1 MKPIQ
6 YRFSINGHTVEPQYK
21 SDLSKEYEL
30 ESSQQFFRAKLSGK
44 LSFVRDDFD
53 WLDAQDFSTEFILL
67 LEESLDGGKTWKEY
81 YKGKFMKTDCT
92 WDLDNKKCEV
102 QPNIYDQYNDVIA
115 GLDKEYNIIPLAPKM
130 TSLTLMKRPLIQ
142 VYIPGD
148 DVVSCFLGGLYWEQ
162 EVTESV
168 SDTGQLSSTYHFAQA
183 SRLVEVQ
190 VSGIDGAPST
200 YNGLYVGK
208 LVATS
213 AAVGLIYFGEFR
225 KGNGSPYILYQ
236 RWEGPGEI
244 GTISRYYFYDAP
256 NGNLLYYTEE
266 EAIISTKDITVP
278 NNEGAAAGSLSFSIR
293 YYQVYMRYL
302 LDVNSFQGKTLYD
315 VPANDI
321 LADNRN
327 YRKCTDYAFDL
338 ALISDNFS
346 DEPTEYGRANNG
358 KYYEPP
364 YTLVGYKSYPISRSS
379 WGNASVWFSAR
390 TAGWETEQQATQ
402 SFVLKD
408 VYILSSVIN
417 VLLQQFSTVTHDAS
431 STYSQFLY
439 SGSNPISN
447 QSFTLLLSPKSNV
460 LHGDYD
466 QPAQKAETT
475 LGTILNALRDIYR
488 CYWYIEDGKLKIEHI
503 SFFMK
508 GGTYGTSPGIGTDL
522 TKLENVTN
530 RKKWGYLTS
539 TYEFDK
545 ADMPERYQFAWMDDV
560 TEAFEGYPIEIR
572 SKYVTAG
579 KIEEINISS
588 ITTDVDYM
596 LLNPSAISE
605 GGFALFAAVLS
616 GGKYQLPFVE
626 RNIDGADLRLQN
638 GYLSWITLLPNY
650 YIYDLPAKQ
659 VIINNE
665 EMEVTQ
671 TSRKKK
677 QKLKFPSIEDIDT
690 TKLIKTYLG
699 NGQIEKITVNL
710 SSRINEVTLKYDTE
724 Q

>member
-1 MKPIQ
+1 MKPIL
-6 YRFSINGHTVEPQYK
+6 YRFSINGQRVNPNYK
-21 SDLSKEYEL
+21 QDLSKEYEM
-30 ESSQQFFRAKLSGK
+30 ESGQQFFRAKLSGK
-44 LSFVRDDFD
+44 LSFLREDYD
-53 WLDAQDFSTEFILL
+53 WLDAQDFSTEFVLL
-67 LEESLDGGKTWKEY
+67 VEESLDGGKKWTEY

-92 WDLDNKKCEV
+92 WDEDNKKCEV
-102 QPNIYDQYNDVIA
+102 QPDIYDQYNDVIA
-115 GLDKEYNIIPLAPKM
+115 GLDKEYNIIPLAPEM
-130 TSLTLMKRPLIQ
+130 TSLTIMKRPLIQ

-148 DVVSCFLGGLYWEQ
+148 DVVSCFLGGTYWEQ

-168 SDTGQLSSTYHFAQA
+168 NDLEDLRSKYYFAMASSLTEIT
-183 SRLVEVQ
+183 VT
-190 VSGIDGAPST
+190 GIDGAPSI

-208 LVATS
+208 NVDGDVS
-213 AAVGLIYFGEFR
+213 AGINTQGNYYCYGKDAYIHFEIWTGEAGGGR
-225 KGNGSPYILYQ
+225 H
-236 RWEGPGEI
+236 
-244 GTISRYYFYDAP
+244 YYFYEKS
-256 NGNLLYYTEE
+256 GGKLLYYAEDTHLG
-266 EAIISTKDITVP
+266 SNQLTVP
-278 NNEGAAAGSLSFSIR
+278 NNNGEAAGSLSFDIHS
-293 YYQVYMRYL
+293 YQVWMRYL
-302 LDVNSFQGKTLYD
+302 LDVDTLSGLTTYD
-315 VPANDI
+315 IPSEDI
-321 LADNRN
+321 LSDNRN
-327 YRKCTDYAFDL
+327 YKKCIGYAFDL
-338 ALISDNFS
+338 AQISNRVS
-346 DEPTEYGRANNG
+346 EESTEYGLTSDG
-358 KYYEPP
+358 KYFAPP
-364 YTLVGYKSYPISRSS
+364 VSIYGSKFYPIARSS
-379 WGNASVWFSAR
+379 WVNASIWFAFSTMDWIVEESGRKA
-390 TAGWETEQQATQ
+390 
-402 SFVLKD
+402 FVLKD
-408 VYILSSVIN
+408 AYKLSSVIN
-417 VLLQQFSTVTHDAS
+417 VLLQQFSTVTHEATS
-431 STYSQFLY
+431 ECSQFLY
-439 SGSNPISN
+439 GSSNPISY
-447 QSFTLLLSPKSNV
+447 QRFTLLLTQKSNV
-460 LHGDYD
+460 LHGEYD

-503 SFFMK
+503 SFFRN
-508 GGTYGTSPGIGTDL
+508 GGTYGTTPGIGTDL

-605 GGFALFAAVLS
+605 DGFALFAAVLS

-626 RNIDGADLRLQN
+626 RNINGADLRLQN
-638 GYLSWITLLPNY
+638 GYLTWITLQPNY
-650 YIYDLPAKQ
+650 YTYDLPAKD
-659 VIINNE
+659 VTINGE
-665 EMEVTQ
+665 EMRVSQ

-710 SSRINEVTLKYDTE
+710 SSRMNEVTLKYDTE

>member
-1 MKPIQ
+1 MKPIL
-6 YRFSINGHTVEPQYK
+6 YRFSINGHTVNPNYK
-21 SDLSKEYEL
+21 NDLSKEYEL

-67 LEESLDGGKTWKEY
+67 LEESLDGGKTWTEY

-92 WDLDNKKCEV
+92 WDVDNKKCEV
-102 QPNIYDQYNDVIA
+102 QPDIYDQYNDVIA
-115 GLDKEYNIIPLAPKM
+115 GLDKEYNIIPLSPEM
-130 TSLTLMKRPLIQ
+130 TSLTIMKRPLIQ

-148 DVVSCFLGGLYWEQ
+148 DVVSCFLGGTYWEQ
-162 EVTESV
+162 EVTEAV
-168 SDTGQLSSTYHFAQA
+168 DDTEQLKTKYYFAQA
-183 SRLVEVQ
+183 SRLIEIQVTG
-190 VSGIDGAPST
+190 VSGASST
-200 YNGLYVGK
+200 YNGLYVGR
-208 LVATS
+208 LVDADVSTGIQYQGDFYAQGKTAYIHYERWTGS
-213 AAVGLIYFGEFR
+213 AGG
-225 KGNGSPYILYQ
+225 GNF
-236 RWEGPGEI
+236 
-244 GTISRYYFYDAP
+244 YYFYDKP
-256 NGNLLYYTEE
+256 DGNLLYFLEDNS
-266 EAIISTKDITVP
+266 IIGTKTITVP
-278 NNEGAAAGSLSFSIR
+278 NNNGAAAGSLSFDIK
-293 YYQVYMRYL
+293 YYQVWMRYL
-302 LDVNSFQGKTLYD
+302 LDVDSIMDLNTYD
-315 VPANDI
+315 IPTEDI
-321 LADNRN
+321 LSDNRN
-327 YRKCTDYAFDL
+327 YKKCIGYAIDI
-338 ALISDNFS
+338 AYISNRFS
-346 DEPTEYGRANNG
+346 TEPTEYGLTSNG
-358 KYYEPP
+358 NYYAPP
-364 YTLVGYKSYPISRSS
+364 YSLLGDKFYPISRSS
-379 WGNASVWFSAR
+379 WANASIWFAFYLMDWIFEENGR
-390 TAGWETEQQATQ
+390 KA
-402 SFVLKD
+402 FVLKD
-408 VYILSSVIN
+408 AYKLSSVIN
-417 VLLQQFSTVTHDAS
+417 VLLQQFSTVTHEATS
-431 STYSQFLY
+431 ECSQFLY
-439 SGSNPISN
+439 GSNNPITY
-447 QSFTLLLSPKSNV
+447 QRFTLLLTQKSNV
-460 LHGDYD
+460 LHGEYD

-503 SFFMK
+503 SFFK
-508 GGTYGTSPGIGTDL
+508 NGGTYGASPEIGADL

-530 RKKWGYLTS
+530 GKKLGYLTS
-539 TYEFDK
+539 TYDFDK

-638 GYLSWITLLPNY
+638 GYLTWITLLPNY

>member
-1 MKPIQ
+1 MKPIL
-6 YRFSINGHTVEPQYK
+6 YRFSINGQRVNPNYK
-21 SDLSKEYEL
+21 QDLSKEYEM
-30 ESSQQFFRAKLSGK
+30 ESGQQFFRAKLSGK
-44 LSFVRDDFD
+44 LSFLREDYD
-53 WLDAQDFSTEFILL
+53 WLDAQDFSTEFVLL
-67 LEESLDGGKTWKEY
+67 VEESLDGGKKWTEY

-92 WDLDNKKCEV
+92 WDVDNKKCEV
-102 QPNIYDQYNDVIA
+102 QPDIYDQYNDVIA

-130 TSLTLMKRPLIQ
+130 TSLTLKKRPLIQ

-148 DVVSCFLGGLYWEQ
+148 DVVSCFLGGLHWEQ

-183 SRLVEVQ
+183 SRLVEIQ

-213 AAVGLIYFGEFR
+213 VTVGLVYYGEFR
-225 KGNGSPYILYQ
+225 KANGSPYILYQ
-236 RWEGPGEI
+236 RWEGTAEI
-244 GTISRYYFYDAP
+244 GTISRYYFYDALD
-256 NGNLLYYTEE
+256 GNLLYYTEE

-278 NNEGAAAGSLSFSIR
+278 NNEGAVAGSLSFSIR

-302 LDVNSFQGKTLYD
+302 LDVNSFYGRTLYD

-327 YRKCTDYAFDL
+327 YKKCTDYAFDL
-338 ALISDNFS
+338 AFISDNFS

-390 TAGWETEQQATQ
+390 TASWETEQQATQ

-408 VYILSSVIN
+408 VYLLSSVIN

-447 QSFTLLLSPKSNV
+447 QNFTLLLSPKSNV

-522 TKLENVTN
+522 TQLENVTN

-560 TEAFEGYPIEIR
+560 TNAFEGYPIEIR

-605 GGFALFAAVLS
+605 DGFALFAAVLS

-638 GYLSWITLLPNY
+638 GYLTWITLLPNY

-724 Q
+724 

>member
-1 MKPIQ
+1 MKPIL
-6 YRFSINGHTVEPQYK
+6 YRFSINGRTVNPNYK
-21 SDLSKEYEL
+21 NDLSKEYEL

-67 LEESLDGGKTWKEY
+67 LEESLDGGKTWTEY

-92 WDLDNKKCEV
+92 WDVDNKKCEV
-102 QPNIYDQYNDVIA
+102 QPDIYDQYNDVIA

-130 TSLTLMKRPLIQ
+130 TSLTLKKRPLIQ

-183 SRLVEVQ
+183 SRLVEIQ

-213 AAVGLIYFGEFR
+213 VTVGLVYYGEFR
-225 KGNGSPYILYQ
+225 KANGAPYILYQ
-236 RWEGPGEI
+236 RWEGPAEI
-244 GTISRYYFYDAP
+244 GTISRYYFYDALD
-256 NGNLLYYTEE
+256 GNLLYYTEE

-302 LDVNSFQGKTLYD
+302 LDVNSFYGRTLYD

-327 YRKCTDYAFDL
+327 YKKCTDYAFDL
-338 ALISDNFS
+338 AFLSDNFS

-390 TAGWETEQQATQ
+390 TASWETEQQATQ

-408 VYILSSVIN
+408 VYLLSSVIN

-447 QSFTLLLSPKSNV
+447 QNFTLLLSPKSNV

-508 GGTYGTSPGIGTDL
+508 GGTYGTSPRIGTDL
-522 TKLENVTN
+522 TQLENVTN

-560 TEAFEGYPIEIR
+560 TKAFEGYPIEIR

-605 GGFALFAAVLS
+605 DGFALFAAVLS

-638 GYLSWITLLPNY
+638 GYLTWITLLPNY

>member
-1 MKPIQ
+1 MKPIL
-6 YRFSINGHTVEPQYK
+6 YRFSINGQRVNPNYK
-21 SDLSKEYEL
+21 QDLSKEYEM
-30 ESSQQFFRAKLSGK
+30 ESGQQFFRAKLSGK
-44 LSFVRDDFD
+44 LSFLREDYD
-53 WLDAQDFSTEFILL
+53 WLDAQDFSTEFVLL
-67 LEESLDGGKTWKEY
+67 VEESLDGGKKWTEY

-92 WDLDNKKCEV
+92 WDVDNKKCEV
-102 QPNIYDQYNDVIA
+102 QPDIYDQYNDVIA

-130 TSLTLMKRPLIQ
+130 TSLTLKKRPLIQ

-148 DVVSCFLGGLYWEQ
+148 DVVSCFLGGLHWEQ

-183 SRLVEVQ
+183 SRLVEIQ

-213 AAVGLIYFGEFR
+213 VTVGLVYYGEFR
-225 KGNGSPYILYQ
+225 KANGSPYILYQ
-236 RWEGPGEI
+236 RWEGTAEI
-244 GTISRYYFYDAP
+244 GTISRYYFYDALD
-256 NGNLLYYTEE
+256 GNLLYYTEE

-278 NNEGAAAGSLSFSIR
+278 NNEGAVAGSLSFSIR

-302 LDVNSFQGKTLYD
+302 LDVNSFYGRTLYD

-327 YRKCTDYAFDL
+327 YKKCTDYAFDL
-338 ALISDNFS
+338 AFISDNFS

-390 TAGWETEQQATQ
+390 TASWETEQQATQ

-408 VYILSSVIN
+408 VYLLSSVIN

-447 QSFTLLLSPKSNV
+447 QNFTLLLSPKSNV

-522 TKLENVTN
+522 TQLENVTN

-560 TEAFEGYPIEIR
+560 TNAFEGYPIEIR

-605 GGFALFAAVLS
+605 DGFALFAAVLS

-638 GYLSWITLLPNY
+638 GYLTWITLLPNY

-710 SSRINEVTLKYDTE
+710 SSRMNEVTLKYDTE
-724 Q
+724 

>member
-1 MKPIQ
+1 MNTVL
-6 YRFSINGHTVEPQYK
+6 YRFSINGHTVNPNYK
-21 SDLSKEYEL
+21 EDLSKEYEL

-67 LEESLDGGKTWKEY
+67 LEESLDRGKTWTEY

-92 WDLDNKKCEV
+92 WDVDNKKCEV
-102 QPNIYDQYNDVIA
+102 QPDIYDQYNDVIA
-115 GLDKEYNIIPLAPKM
+115 GLDKEYNIIPLAPEM
-130 TSLTLMKRPLIQ
+130 TSLTIMKRPLIQ

-148 DVVSCFLGGLYWEQ
+148 DVVSCFLGGTYWEQ

-168 SDTGQLSSTYHFAQA
+168 SDLEDLRSKYYFAMASS
-183 SRLVEVQ
+183 LVEITVT
-190 VSGIDGAPST
+190 GIDGAPSI

-208 LVATS
+208 NVDGDVS
-213 AAVGLIYFGEFR
+213 AGINTQGDYYCYGKDAYIHFEIWTGEA
-225 KGNGSPYILYQ
+225 GGS
-236 RWEGPGEI
+236 RH
-244 GTISRYYFYDAP
+244 YYFYEKS
-256 NGNLLYYTEE
+256 GGKLLYYAEDTHLGSSQL
-266 EAIISTKDITVP
+266 IVP
-278 NNEGAAAGSLSFSIR
+278 NNNGEAAGSLSFDIHS
-293 YYQVYMRYL
+293 YQVWMRYL
-302 LDVNSFQGKTLYD
+302 LDVDTLSGLTTYD
-315 VPANDI
+315 IPSEDI
-321 LADNRN
+321 LSDNRN
-327 YRKCTDYAFDL
+327 YKKCIGYAFDL
-338 ALISDNFS
+338 AQISNRVS
-346 DEPTEYGRANNG
+346 EEPTEYGLTSDG
-358 KYYEPP
+358 KYFAPP
-364 YTLVGYKSYPISRSS
+364 YSIYGSKFYPIARSS
-379 WGNASVWFSAR
+379 WVNASVWFEFYVFDWMVEESGRKAF
-390 TAGWETEQQATQ
+390 T
-402 SFVLKD
+402 LKD
-408 VYILSSVIN
+408 AYKLSSVIN
-417 VLLQQFSTVTHDAS
+417 VLLQQFSTVTHEATS
-431 STYSQFLY
+431 ECSQFLY
-439 SGSNPISN
+439 GSSNPISY
-447 QSFTLLLSPKSNV
+447 QRFTLLLTQKSNV
-460 LHGDYD
+460 LHGEYD

-503 SFFMK
+503 SFFRN
-508 GGTYGTSPGIGTDL
+508 GGTYGTNPGIGTDL

-530 RKKWGYLTS
+530 GKKWGYLTS
-539 TYEFDK
+539 TYDFDK

-605 GGFALFAAVLS
+605 DGFALFAAVLS

-638 GYLSWITLLPNY
+638 GYLTWITLQPNY
-650 YIYDLPAKQ
+650 YVYDLPAKQ
-659 VIINNE
+659 VVINNE
-665 EMEVTQ
+665 ETEVMQ

>member
-1 MKPIQ
+1 MKPIL
-6 YRFSINGHTVEPQYK
+6 YRFSINGHTVNPNYK
-21 SDLSKEYEL
+21 NDLSKEYEL

-67 LEESLDGGKTWKEY
+67 LEESLDGGKTWTEY

-92 WDLDNKKCEV
+92 WDVDNKKCEV
-102 QPNIYDQYNDVIA
+102 QPDIYDQYNDVIA
-115 GLDKEYNIIPLAPKM
+115 GLDKEYNIIPLSPEM
-130 TSLTLMKRPLIQ
+130 TSLTIMKRPLIQ

-148 DVVSCFLGGLYWEQ
+148 DVVSCFLGGTYWEQ
-162 EVTESV
+162 EVTETVDDSE
-168 SDTGQLSSTYHFAQA
+168 QLKTKYYFALA
-183 SRLVEVQ
+183 SRLIEIQ
-190 VSGIDGAPST
+190 VTGVNGAPNI
-200 YNGLYVGK
+200 YNGIYVGR
-208 LVATS
+208 LVDGDADS
-213 AAVGLIYFGEFR
+213 G
-225 KGNGSPYILYQ
+225 ILYQ
-236 RWEGPGEI
+236 GDFYAQGKNAYIHYERMSEVAVYGG
-244 GTISRYYFYDAP
+244 RYYFYEQTGGD
-256 NGNLLYYTEE
+256 LLYYYEGMDLISSKN
-266 EAIISTKDITVP
+266 IIVP
-278 NNEGAAAGSLSFSIR
+278 NYEGAAAGNLSFNIK
-293 YYQVYMRYL
+293 YYQVWMRYL
-302 LDVNSFQGKTLYD
+302 LDVDSIAGLTTYNIPTE
-315 VPANDI
+315 DI
-321 LADNRN
+321 LSDNRN
-327 YRKCTDYAFDL
+327 YKKCIGYAFDL
-338 ALISDNFS
+338 ARISNRFS
-346 DEPTEYGRANNG
+346 ETPTEYGLTNNG
-358 KYYEPP
+358 NYFSPP
-364 YTLVGYKSYPISRSS
+364 NSIYGDKFYPISRSNWINS
-379 WGNASVWFSAR
+379 SIWFAFY
-390 TAGWETEQQATQ
+390 TMDWITEESGRKA
-402 SFVLKD
+402 FILKD
-408 VYILSSVIN
+408 AYKLSSVIN
-417 VLLQQFSTVTHDAS
+417 VLLQQFSTVTHEATS
-431 STYSQFLY
+431 ECSQFLY
-439 SGSNPISN
+439 GSSNPISY
-447 QSFTLLLSPKSNV
+447 QRFTLLLTQKSNV
-460 LHGDYD
+460 LHGEYD

-503 SFFMK
+503 SFFRN
-508 GGTYGTSPGIGTDL
+508 GGTYGTTPGIGTDL

-530 RKKWGYLTS
+530 SKKWGYLTS
-539 TYEFDK
+539 TYDFDK

-605 GGFALFAAVLS
+605 DGFALFAAVLS

-626 RNIDGADLRLQN
+626 RNIDGVDLRLQN
-638 GYLSWITLLPNY
+638 GYLTWITLLPNY

>member
-1 MKPIQ
+1 MKPIL
-6 YRFSINGHTVEPQYK
+6 YRFSINGHSVNPNYK
-21 SDLSKEYEL
+21 NDLSKEYEL

-67 LEESLDGGKTWKEY
+67 LEESLDGGKTWTEY

-92 WDLDNKKCEV
+92 WDVDNKKCEV
-102 QPNIYDQYNDVIA
+102 QPDIYDQYNDVIA
-115 GLDKEYNIIPLAPKM
+115 GLDKEYNIIPLSPEM
-130 TSLTLMKRPLIQ
+130 TSLTIQKRPLIQ
-142 VYIPGD
+142 VYSVGD
-148 DVVSCFLGGLYWEQ
+148 DVISCFLGGTYWEQ
-162 EVTESV
+162 EVTEAITDV
-168 SDTGQLSSTYHFAQA
+168 NALVSTYHFSSA
-183 SRLVEVQ
+183 SVLEKANVTATN
-190 VSGIDGAPST
+190 GAPSS
-200 YNGLYVGK
+200 YNGIYCGKFTYQEGDIPYSGFLRADNKSIYIKYESHLNDGGYTSLYV
-208 LVATS
+208 
-213 AAVGLIYFGEFR
+213 
-225 KGNGSPYILYQ
+225 
-236 RWEGPGEI
+236 
-244 GTISRYYFYDAP
+244 YDSST
-256 NGNLLYYTEE
+256 NDLLYYLEKGSFTG
-266 EAIISTKDITVP
+266 STFSVP
-278 NNEGAAAGSLSFSIR
+278 SVEGAATGSLSITLKGYR
-293 YYQVYMRYL
+293 IYMRFL
-302 LDVNSFQGKTLYD
+302 TDLDQIQGMPTYD
-315 VPANDI
+315 IPTNDI
-321 LADNRN
+321 VANNRN
-327 YRKCTDYAFDL
+327 YRKCINYGFDL
-338 ALISDNFS
+338 GYISANYS
-346 DEPTEYGRANNG
+346 DEPTEYGLAENG
-358 KYYEPP
+358 KYYAPP
-364 YTLVGYKSYPISRSS
+364 DSIYGDKFYPVSRSNWDDVS
-379 WGNASVWFSAR
+379 IWFTYSVIDWIVEESGR
-390 TAGWETEQQATQ
+390 KP
-402 SFVLKD
+402 FVLKD
-408 VYILSSVIN
+408 AYKLSSVIN
-417 VLLQQFSTVTHDAS
+417 VLLQQFSSVTHEATS
-431 STYSQFLY
+431 ECSQFLY
-439 SGSNPISN
+439 GSSNPITY
-447 QSFTLLLSPKSNV
+447 QRFTLLLTQKSNI
-460 LHGDYD
+460 LHGEYD

-503 SFFMK
+503 SFFRN
-508 GGTYGTSPGIGTDL
+508 GGTYGTTPGIGTDL
-522 TKLENVTN
+522 TQLENVTN
-530 RKKWGYLTS
+530 GKKWGYLTS
-539 TYEFDK
+539 TYDFDK

-605 GGFALFAAVLS
+605 DGFALFAAVLS

-638 GYLSWITLLPNY
+638 GYLTWITLLPNY

-690 TKLIKTYLG
+690 SKLIKTYLG

-710 SSRINEVTLKYDTE
+710 SSRMNEVTLKYDTE